1 MSKHKANYDKL
12 MTITVFAALVS
23 VRGIGATI
31 NSDGQAGLP
40 AAGTMPD
47 VIFTEGDVKIGAA
60 VQGAIPN
67 GGIIP
72 VLAGA
77 AVVAGADVTTDAAGK
92 FITAVAGNAIVGRAV
107 TAATAADE
115 FVGIQFTFKG
125 EKA

>member
-12 MTITVFAALVS
+12 VTITVFAAAVS
-23 VRGIGATI
+23 IRGIGATI
-31 NSDGQAGLP
+31 NSDGEAAVP

-47 VIFTEGDVKIGAA
+47 VIFTEGDVPAKAA

-77 AVVAGADVTTDAAGK
+77 AITVGQDVTTDADGK
-92 FITAVAGNAIVGRAV
+92 FIPAATGNAIVGRAV
-107 TAATAADE
+107 TAAGAADE

-125 EKA
+125 AKA

>member
-12 MTITVFAALVS
+12 MTITVFAAAIS
-23 VRGIGATI
+23 VRGIGVTI
-31 NSDGQAGLP
+31 NSSGQAAVP

-47 VIFTEGDVKIGAA
+47 VIFTEGDVPAGAA

-77 AVVAGADVTTDAAGK
+77 AVAVGDDVTTDADGK
-92 FITAVAGNAIVGRAV
+92 FIPASSGNAIVGRAV

-125 EKA
+125 AKA